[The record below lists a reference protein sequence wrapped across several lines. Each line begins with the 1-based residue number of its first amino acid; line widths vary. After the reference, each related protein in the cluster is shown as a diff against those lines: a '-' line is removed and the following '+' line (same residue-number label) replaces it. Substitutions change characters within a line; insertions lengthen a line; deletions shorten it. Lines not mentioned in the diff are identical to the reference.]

1 MQPIRLLPARA
12 WRTYL
17 GGKMIDRLHG
27 EQNPADSNFPE
38 EWLMSTVCARNAGRE
53 DIVEGLSMTENGAS
67 LKECIE
73 ADCEA
78 MLGKEHSAKYGSQ
91 AGVLVK
97 LLDAGERLTV
107 QVHPTREMARCLF
120 DSAYG
125 KTECWHIIDCR
136 TEDGIVPCIY
146 LGFREGVTKDHWQE
160 LFDKQDIAGM
170 LDCLHRIEVQKG
182 ETYII
187 HGGVPHAIGHGCFL
201 VEIQEPTDLTVRVER
216 ITPAGLQIADS
227 MCHQGLGFEK
237 MFECFDYDGCTK
249 EEAIRRWRIEPMVT
263 EKTDGA
269 VREELVG
276 YKDTPM
282 FCMESLMVSGSYTL
296 RASGRF
302 CGAYVLE
309 GEGTF
314 GGMIA
319 KQGDQFFLPACVGDL
334 CVEANETMRLMLY
347 YGPKD

>member
-27 EQNPADSNFPE
+27 EAVCEDSNFPE

-53 DIVEGLSMTENGAS
+53 DIVEGLSMTESGKS

-73 ADCEA
+73 EDTAA
-78 MLGKEHSAKYGSQ
+78 MLGSRHAEKYGAQ

-107 QVHPTREMARCLF
+107 QVHPTREMARRLF

-125 KTECWHIIDCR
+125 KTECWHIVDCR
-136 TEDGIVPCIY
+136 TDDGIVPCIY
-146 LGFREGVTKDHWQE
+146 LGFREGVSKKHWQE
-160 LFDKQDIAGM
+160 LFDKQDIQGM
-170 LDCLHRIEVQKG
+170 LDCLHRVEVKQG
-182 ETYII
+182 DTYII

-237 MFECFDYDGCTK
+237 MFECFEYDGCSLQT
-249 EEAIRRWRIEPMVT
+249 AIKRWRIEPTVV
-263 EKTDGA
+263 EKTEGA

-282 FCMESLMVSGSYTL
+282 FCMQSLTVNGEYTL
-296 RASGRF
+296 NSSGAF
-302 CGAYVLE
+302 CGAYVLS
-309 GEGTF
+309 GEGTLD
-314 GGMIA
+314 GMTA
-319 KQGDQFFLPACVGDL
+319 KQGDQFFLPASIGD
-334 CVEANETMRLMLY
+334 VTFKAEHEMRVMLY
-347 YGPKD
+347 YGPKE